1 MPKFLLA
8 RQHIIEE
15 RYWVEAKD
23 KQEALE
29 LAWMGEVDNGPPDE
43 TEYIESYSSWDSV
56 YQTDEFLDFM
66 HSKPIVE

>member
-29 LAWMGEVDNGPPDE
+29 LAWMGQVDNGPPDE
-43 TEYIESYSSWDSV
+43 TEYIELS
-56 YQTDEFLDFM
+56 LI
-66 HSKPIVE
+66 HI